1 MIREKYIHGNR
12 DDINQYNMY
21 CENTAF
27 FRNELESLD
36 YYSRKY
42 DDAIFFNESAEEIEL
57 IEESVTDVIRTIGNK
72 IIEIIKKVRD
82 FIKNIFQKIKTA
94 SWEGKSDERKL
105 ELLAKKNPDLAKRA
119 NVALKEGKI
128 NLNEFKDLGTFYRT
142 IDDVLD
148 EIEKSDIDPN
158 SLKGKITKAKE
169 KFEAAAKPLATVA
182 GVAGSI
188 MTIYKFAQ
196 LFKKTHKDNDSS
208 LEKMRDS
215 AEVEALKLERMNN
228 ILIRNRDAEDVKNL
242 KSKAAVLAYATSQY
256 EQVTNSAISARTKAK
271 FSLIKA
277 YDNAVGLLK
286 RGNNS
291 GNDAAY
297 YSALN
302 SVRSKQLR
310 ANENRDLYRSE
321 INNRRNP

>member
-1 MIREKYIHGNR
+1 M
-12 DDINQYNMY
+12 DFL
-21 CENTAF
+21 ENY
-27 FRNELESLD
+27 EL
-36 YYSRKY
+36 
-42 DDAIFFNESAEEIEL
+42 N
-57 IEESVTDVIRTIGNK
+57 
-72 IIEIIKKVRD
+72 
-82 FIKNIFQKIKTA
+82 
-94 SWEGKSDERKL
+94 DE
-105 ELLAKKNPDLAKRA
+105 
-119 NVALKEGKI
+119 
-128 NLNEFKDLGTFYRT
+128 
-142 IDDVLD
+142 VLD

-215 AEVEALKLERMNN
+215 AEVQALKLERMND
-228 ILIRNRDAEDVKNL
+228 ILIRNRDVEDVKNL

-297 YSALN
+297 YSALS